1 MDGDIEDKFN
11 TLEIRNDELAES
23 NNIYE
28 VELEIKEEIIEE
40 IIVKFTKIYTELIQ
54 RRETETK
61 HKCNFCS
68 FKGKSDQGLKVHMKT
83 KHKEEK
89 NCLKGDP
96 LNSYYGNQQRCIT
109 CFPITDTENYCQQCH
124 TDFDNYDGFINHSEF
139 NHVNDIYTCERCKH
153 TFETRKSLYRHIETD
168 HCDNIHF

>member
-40 IIVKFTKIYTELIQ
+40 IKVKFTKIYNELMQ

-61 HKCNFCS
+61 HECNFCS

-89 NCLKGDP
+89 NCLEI
-96 LNSYYGNQQRCIT
+96 N
-109 CFPITDTENYCQQCH
+109 TENHCQECH
-124 TDFDNYDGFINHSEF
+124 TDFDNFDGFIKDSEIK
-139 NHVNDIYTCERCKH
+139 HVNDIYTCERCKH
-153 TFETRKSLYRHIETD
+153 TFETKKSLYRHIETD